1 MKKLAILAGVLA
13 MLASPALAQSSRI
26 GGVPLPLKKPAVTGN
41 IVKDIKTDLSPSPTT
56 TATAS
61 TGDPLANFMAQIEQ
75 LNADL
80 ITGVIA
86 DIQLADN
93 DAMTIITPPVPP
105 TAAVPANPNATP
117 PTPAVPAFPG
127 APAVVKDPIS
137 HACYP
142 AAIQFLQ
149 SIPAVAAPTGKFIG
163 VQLFQAK
170 RDFIAQLQAGLPTY
184 LKLGCAPLLGDE
196 VNIAIQVFNM
206 IGIKLLPAA
215 ATAIM
220 PALAPITLP
229 AMVLAP

>member
-1 MKKLAILAGVLA
+1 MKRVLYAALALAITAA
-13 MLASPALAQSSRI
+13 PAAAQSQRI
-26 GGVPLPLKKPAVTGN
+26 NGSAPILPTVKFKPLFTAPAAA
-41 IVKDIKTDLSPSPTT
+41 PAATT
-56 TATAS
+56 S
-61 TGDPLANFMAQIEQ
+61 GDPLANFMAQLEKIK
-75 LNADL
+75 ADD
-80 ITGVIA
+80 IAAVIA
-86 DIQLADN
+86 DINLADA
-93 DAMTIITPPVPP
+93 DAATVITPAIAATP
-105 TAAVPANPNATP
+105 AVPANPSATP
-117 PTPAVPAFPG
+117 PTPAVPAFAG

-142 AAIQFLQ
+142 AAVQFLQ
-149 SIPAVAAPTGKFIG
+149 SIPAVAAPTGKFVG

-170 RDFIAQLQAGLPTY
+170 RDFIAQLQAGLPPY

-196 VNIAIQVFNM
+196 INIAIQVFNM

>member
-13 MLASPALAQSSRI
+13 MLATPAFAQ
-26 GGVPLPLKKPAVTGN
+26 LKKPAVTGN
-41 IVKDIKTDLSPSPTT
+41 IVKDLKTDFGASAGSAPPGSASKT
-56 TATAS
+56 TAPS
-61 TGDPLANFMAQIEQ
+61 DPLANFMAQIEA
-75 LNADL
+75 LDATL
-80 ITGVIA
+80 VTGVIA

-93 DAMTIITPPVPP
+93 DAATIITPAIPATP
-105 TAAVPANPNATP
+105 AVTANPNATP
-117 PTPAVPAFPG
+117 PTPAIPAFP
-127 APAVVKDPIS
+127 ATPATVKDPIA

-142 AAIQFLQ
+142 AAIQFLS
-149 SIPAVAAPTGKFIG
+149 SIPAVATPTGKFVG

-170 RDFIAQLQAGLPTY
+170 RDFVAQLQIGLPTY

-196 VNIAIQVFNM
+196 VNTAIQIFNM